1 MKILPFITVTLK
13 IPVRTAFGTV
23 RIGIG
28 FLIRLKRKEW
38 IYILVALMGIM
49 ATSALLVLGRVA
61 FI

>member
-1 MKILPFITVTLK
+1 MKILPFVIVTLK

-38 IYILVALMGIM
+38 ICILVALVVIIATM
-49 ATSALLVLGRVA
+49 ALFGKAA